1 MSMVPLTITAVMVG
15 FGTGIIASYFRV
27 CLEHAE
33 AWRTTVFGWTQ
44 GHGIIGVIVAIVA
57 PAVLAMVGAAMV
69 RHLEP
74 VAAGSGIPRVEASG
88 KGNANPT
95 HMRLLPI
102 KFVGGLMSIGGG
114 LALGREGPSVHLG
127 ASVATILGRTY
138 RNNRA
143 DLRLL
148 IAAGAAAG
156 LTTTFSA
163 PLAGAVFVLEE
174 LVNASRRE

>member
-1 MSMVPLTITAVMVG
+1 MTNSEHDTNGLTVSGDVSDDVSNDAKPTASGQPLTRRERLIRVLTGYHSLEWWNEAKGRPSMSTVPLTITAIMVG
-15 FGTGIIASYFRV
+15 LGTGIIASLFRV

-33 AWRTTVFGWTQ
+33 AWRTTVFGWSQ
-44 GHGIIGVIVAIVA
+44 GHGVVGVLVAIVA

-74 VAAGSGIPRVEASG
+74 VAEGSGIPRVEAIV

-114 LALGREGPSVHLG
+114 LALGR
-127 ASVATILGRTY
+127 
-138 RNNRA
+138 
-143 DLRLL
+143 
-148 IAAGAAAG
+148 
-156 LTTTFSA
+156 
-163 PLAGAVFVLEE
+163 
-174 LVNASRRE
+174 

>member
-1 MSMVPLTITAVMVG
+1 
-15 FGTGIIASYFRV
+15 
-27 CLEHAE
+27 
-33 AWRTTVFGWTQ
+33 
-44 GHGIIGVIVAIVA
+44 
-57 PAVLAMVGAAMV
+57 MV

-74 VAAGSGIPRVEASG
+74 VAEGSGIPRVEAIV